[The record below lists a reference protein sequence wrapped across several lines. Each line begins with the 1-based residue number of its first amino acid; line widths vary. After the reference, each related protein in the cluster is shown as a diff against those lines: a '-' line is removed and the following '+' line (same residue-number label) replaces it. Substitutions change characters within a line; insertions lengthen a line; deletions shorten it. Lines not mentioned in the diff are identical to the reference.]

1 MQFPSNIEIKE
12 NFQFKKYTTY
22 GLGGGAKIAFF
33 PKSESECAEI
43 YDFVQENYSRYVI
56 LGNGSNVLASS
67 AFFDG
72 AIISTR
78 QFDKINKVDNVLY
91 CESGV
96 TVKRLLDYCIEEGLS
111 GIEYLAGI
119 PASIGGLAYMNAG
132 TFNKHISENIINVR
146 LYDGK
151 YIDLL
156 NKNCNFGNKYSI
168 MRDIN
173 TLILNIGLKL
183 AQSDSKKVQANIEHY
198 LNLRKTQPK
207 GKSCGCIFKNPQ
219 GFSAGKL
226 IDDCGLKG
234 FSIGGAKVSLN
245 HANFIINDG
254 ATPEEVYSLISVIK
268 SKVYNH
274 FSILLEEEVIY
285 IGEFNAT
292 DS

>member
-1 MQFPSNIEIKE
+1 
-12 NFQFKKYTTY
+12 
-22 GLGGGAKIAFF
+22 
-33 PKSESECAEI
+33 
-43 YDFVQENYSRYVI
+43 
-56 LGNGSNVLASS
+56 
-67 AFFDG
+67 
-72 AIISTR
+72 
-78 QFDKINKVDNVLY
+78 
-91 CESGV
+91 
-96 TVKRLLDYCIEEGLS
+96 
-111 GIEYLAGI
+111 
-119 PASIGGLAYMNAG
+119 
-132 TFNKHISENIINVR
+132 
-146 LYDGK
+146 
-151 YIDLL
+151 
-156 NKNCNFGNKYSI
+156 

-173 TLILNIGLKL
+173 ALILNIGLKL

>member
-1 MQFPSNIEIKE
+1 MLFPSNIEIKK

-22 GLGGGAKIAFF
+22 GLGGVAKIAFF

-67 AFFDG
+67 EFFDG

-78 QFDKINKVDNVLY
+78 QFDKINKLDKVLY

-151 YIDLL
+151 FRDLA

-168 MRDIN
+168 MRDTN
-173 TLILNIGLKL
+173 ALILNIGLEL
-183 AQSDSKKVQANIEHY
+183 AKSDSKKVQANVEHY
-198 LNLRKTQPK
+198 LNLRRTQPK

-219 GFSAGKL
+219 GCSAGKL

-234 FSIGGAKVSLN
+234 FSIGGAKVSVN

-268 SKVYNH
+268 RKVYNR
-274 FSILLEEEVIY
+274 FSILLQEEVIY